1 MNRSNLQPFRQLA
14 LYGVLVLVIFWILF
28 PLWWAIVLSI
38 KHPADFFT
46 AKFLPFVQFSPTL
59 DHWRY
64 EWNAFDDPAGMG
76 RSLLGSLLVA
86 SASTAA
92 ALALG
97 TPAAFGLRLRRR
109 WGRRV
114 GWLLGFFLLPRIIP
128 PVIIALPFSHLM
140 RLLHLGDTYPALVI
154 AHTTLSLPLA
164 ILLPYSAMADVPP
177 DLLDAARVDGC
188 TLFDALRLIMVPL
201 LAPVLS
207 ATAILCFALS
217 WNEFLFALMNVQQ
230 RVQTV
235 TLAVASLL
243 NKDGVE
249 WSYVGSHLVM
259 VTLPPVVFVLLARRY
274 VVRGLTFGAIPS
286 EPAQSDR
293 V

>member
-97 TPAAFGLRLRRR
+97 TPAAFAASPPPM
-109 WGRRV
+109 GRRV
-114 GWLLGFFLLPRIIP
+114 VWLLGFFLLPRIIP
-128 PVIIALPFSHLM
+128 PVIVALPFSHLM

-164 ILLPYSAMADVPP
+164 
-177 DLLDAARVDGC
+177 
-188 TLFDALRLIMVPL
+188 T
-201 LAPVLS
+201 
-207 ATAILCFALS
+207 
-217 WNEFLFALMNVQQ
+217 
-230 RVQTV
+230 
-235 TLAVASLL
+235 
-243 NKDGVE
+243 
-249 WSYVGSHLVM
+249 
-259 VTLPPVVFVLLARRY
+259 
-274 VVRGLTFGAIPS
+274 
-286 EPAQSDR
+286 
-293 V
+293 